1 MAVLRL
7 ADALWRDGDIT
18 ISQCVFCAH
27 KSETGTTC
35 AAFPEGIPSQILRN
49 EVDHRRP
56 FAGDRQTR
64 FELAGDDVRPY
75 LAATRFP
82 A

>member
-1 MAVLRL
+1 VTSTIGERL
-7 ADALWRDGDIT
+7 LWRDGDFT

-35 AAFPEGIPSQILRN
+35 AAFLEGIPSQILRN